1 MRSSTLCLALASLLL
16 ATASRAETIQ
26 IAAGGV
32 CQPATA
38 ADVSRLD
45 YSSGSARNVFTPPG
59 STGQIA
65 TVVCALPT
73 VAPGHVMVEAIAY
86 FHDPARRWP
95 RSKCSF
101 LNVAPG
107 AAAQWAPVQALS
119 ATSTLG
125 TASVDVDP
133 FVFVPQAVNC
143 SVHPG
148 QSLYGISTR
157 VEPLG

>member
-1 MRSSTLCLALASLLL
+1 MKSSTLCLTLASLLL
-16 ATASRAETIQ
+16 ATTSRAETIQ
-26 IAAGGV
+26 IAAGVV

-59 STGQIA
+59 SASQIA

-86 FHDPARRWP
+86 FYDPARRWP
-95 RSKCSF
+95 RARCSF
-101 LNVAPG
+101 LNVSPG
-107 AAAQWAPVQALS
+107 SAAHWATIWPIAAGS
-119 ATSTLG
+119 PIGTS
-125 TASVDVDP
+125 SVDVDP
-133 FVFVPQAVNC
+133 FAFVPQAVSC
-143 SVHPG
+143 SVYPG
-148 QSLYGISTR
+148 QSLYSVATR